1 MVALMIIRYLSES
14 SYFHTWRGHMG
25 HIYTDALIRGLK
37 GDKKLER
44 VLVDTGASFT
54 VMSLDVVKEV
64 AAIETPWSVDLMLGD
79 KRMIKAKVYVVE
91 VEVGGRKGPVRIA
104 AFKDAIPALGV
115 DTLETLGL
123 QADPVSGKL
132 TPVRG
137 EYLLY
142 V

>member
-1 MVALMIIRYLSES
+1 
-14 SYFHTWRGHMG
+14 MG
-25 HIYTDALIRGLK
+25 HIYTDAIIRGLK

-54 VMSLDVVKEV
+54 IMSLDVVKEV

-79 KRMIKAKVYVVE
+79 KRMIKARVYVAEVE
-91 VEVGGRKGPVRIA
+91 VEGRRGPVRIA
-104 AFKDAIPALGV
+104 TFRDAIPALGV

-142 V
+142 I